1 MRQTL
6 IVANWKMNHAVKEGL
21 SFLAGLQLEIKS
33 LPHGD
38 VVICP
43 PFTSLYALS
52 EAIDGTPYKLGAQN
66 IHWEENGP
74 FTGEI
79 AANFLC
85 EIGIPYVLIGHS
97 ERRQHFNETDET
109 VNKKLNLALIKKLQP
124 IVCIGE
130 SEEERNLGKT
140 FDVLQ
145 RQISGAIHEVGKEFL
160 NRMAWAYEPIW
171 AIGTGK
177 QASVD
182 QAQEVAGWIRNYV
195 SKISDRS
202 IANVQRILYG
212 GSVSE
217 ETAGGFLRGA
227 DIDGLLVG
235 GASLDP
241 KRFAQIIVAADQ
253 KVQLS
258 SRP

>member
-1 MRQTL
+1 M
-6 IVANWKMNHAVKEGL
+6 WK
-21 SFLAGLQLEIKS
+21 I
-33 LPHGD
+33 
-38 VVICP
+38 
-43 PFTSLYALS
+43 
-52 EAIDGTPYKLGAQN
+52 GA
-66 IHWEENGP
+66 
-74 FTGEI
+74 
-79 AANFLC
+79 
-85 EIGIPYVLIGHS
+85 
-97 ERRQHFNETDET
+97 
-109 VNKKLNLALIKKLQP
+109 
-124 IVCIGE
+124 
-130 SEEERNLGKT
+130 
-140 FDVLQ
+140 
-145 RQISGAIHEVGKEFL
+145 
-160 NRMAWAYEPIW
+160 
-171 AIGTGK
+171 GK